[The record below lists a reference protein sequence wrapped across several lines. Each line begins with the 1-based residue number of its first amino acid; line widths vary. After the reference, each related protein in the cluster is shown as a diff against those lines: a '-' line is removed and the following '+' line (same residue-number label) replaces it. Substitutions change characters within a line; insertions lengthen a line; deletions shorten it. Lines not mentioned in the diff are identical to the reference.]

1 MEKINLTFYV
11 NVFKSRNR
19 NYFCFGNFKSIETAE
34 IGAVRY
40 KTSNPAS
47 NFIKTELININ

>member
-11 NVFKSRNR
+11 NVFKSRNG

-40 KTSNPAS
+40 KTVNPAS
-47 NFIKTELININ
+47 TFIKTELININ